1 MILMKRKM
9 TMSSTKMRE
18 ENRTNLLDLPN
29 KYRNF
34 DGEFSAS
41 CGLDNAEELLI
52 HSQSYF
58 IEWFQQ
64 GYSFHQFAEKFA
76 HQDFHYG
83 LLMKYLCVILIN
95 LKMFSLFILH
105 LIIILLA
112 IFLFNVSSIGRI
124 VCNE

>member
-1 MILMKRKM
+1 
-9 TMSSTKMRE
+9 MSSTKMRE

-64 GYSFHQFAEKFA
+64 GYSFHQFAENLHIK
-76 HQDFHYG
+76 DFHYG

>member
-1 MILMKRKM
+1 MMN
-9 TMSSTKMRE
+9 STKMRE

-76 HQDFHYG
+76 HQG
-83 LLMKYLCVILIN
+83 LSLWSADEISMRNTDKSKDVFAFYLAFDHNPSGYILVQCQ
-95 LKMFSLFILH
+95 LDREDSLQ
-105 LIIILLA
+105 
-112 IFLFNVSSIGRI
+112 
-124 VCNE
+124 

>member
-1 MILMKRKM
+1 
-9 TMSSTKMRE
+9 MSSTKMRE

-76 HQDFHYG
+76 HQG
-83 LLMKYLCVILIN
+83 L
-95 LKMFSLFILH
+95 SLWSADEISMRNTDKSKDVFAFILH